1 MDFEAMQ
8 PALTFRHRLHEPIP
22 VGRDMRK
29 RLAAMALLALLAC
42 VTLGGYASAARDT
55 VYEPG
60 FIEWEID
67 EMERLFVEGLDA
79 DEAVLQRGRTDNAVG
94 GFSVN
99 ANAGPVPVFTIS
111 SPPILHPINAT
122 VNMSVFFSA
131 YIETGPLSHESCTR
145 QTLVD
150 SSTTLT
156 YSVDAGG
163 APIYDASVTQTVD
176 TAISNAAMN
185 FSGETQEAFISMQT
199 GDVFTLSVTAQNN
212 CQGSVIRVQWGAFE
226 QNSGGIIIKGKMYEP
241 AASINVDDERRAHV
255 EVEPLF
261 PWGVD
266 DVKSVKW
273 ELWGPLRDDEKQVKS
288 PEYMM
293 EDSTGR
299 IRMDRP
305 MEGNKTSWA
314 WSGTEQLRI
323 GEANLQVCIQTIS
336 GDLNSDCHAFGIIR
350 FEVQPAD
357 EGFANAAIFLTLTT
371 FAALIGYIAML
382 VRQDDLPPLPI
393 LGALL
398 LLAIF
403 VVPTAWG
410 QANLGSDA
418 SIGDNARSYD
428 GELYDEMMN
437 PVLVSDYL
445 DGNKALVVAVTLP
458 GSENAFQQAVE
469 LNKTLDTKADE
480 IAVIQVI
487 AGMDAT
493 QIDVQALADNLNVS
507 WPILLDSDGT
517 FANSLPTG
525 VADAVLV
532 IDPSMRITHAEGPYA
547 PREHL
552 DNAIDSVSVGGGQSF
567 TQYFGLLF
575 GPGLF
580 LLFMALPRA
589 GWVEPETPLP
599 PGSLWAS
606 IAVAGGVGVLLVN
619 LPAIIAT
626 LLPINSNLL
635 FWVDIAMLFWMVS
648 MCSVT
653 ARKGAPY
660 EAHIVGKLLHRS
672 FPKAFRDW
680 RDVEDMQRDVLL
692 GVWLGWFG
700 WLAFPALFPQGVA
713 ASMLSGILGIGF
725 GLFYLVWLALFA
737 GIVVLFIRFIASWGG
752 SVSRL
757 FGEFGAEVF
766 AQFIGWCLFPIA
778 LWVTIDAIM
787 TASDLGLF

>member
-1 MDFEAMQ
+1 
-8 PALTFRHRLHEPIP
+8 
-22 VGRDMRK
+22 MRK
-29 RLAAMALLALLAC
+29 RLAAMALLALLVC
-42 VTLGGYASAARDT
+42 VTLGGYASAADDP

-79 DEAVLQRGRTDNAVG
+79 EEAVLQRGRTDNAVG

-99 ANAGPVPVFTIS
+99 SNAGPVPVFTIS
-111 SPPILHPINAT
+111 SPPVLTPINAT

-131 YIETGPLSHESCTR
+131 YIETGPLSHDSCTR
-145 QTLVD
+145 QPANVGDRT
-150 SSTTLT
+150 TTLT

-163 APIYDASVTQTVD
+163 VPVYDASVTQTID

-185 FSGETQEAFISMQT
+185 FSGESQEAFISMQI
-199 GDVFTLSVTAQNN
+199 GDVFTLSLTAENN
-212 CQGSVIRVQWGAFE
+212 CQGTVIRVQWGAFE
-226 QNSGGIIIKGKMYEP
+226 QNSGGIIIEGKLYEP
-241 AASINVDDERRAHV
+241 TASIKVDDERRAHV
-255 EVEPLF
+255 EVQPLF

-266 DVKSVKW
+266 DVKTIKW
-273 ELWGPLRDDEKQVKS
+273 ELWGPLRSDEKQVKS

-299 IRMDRP
+299 NRIDRP
-305 MEGNKTSWA
+305 MAGNQTSWA
-314 WSGTEQLRI
+314 WSGTEQLGI
-323 GEANLQVCIQTIS
+323 GDANLQVCIQTIG
-336 GDLNSDCHAFGIIR
+336 GDLNSDCHAFGIVR

-357 EGFANAAIFLTLTT
+357 KGFASAAIFLSLTT
-371 FAALIGYIAML
+371 FGALIGYLVTL
-382 VRQDDLPPLPI
+382 VRNDNLPPLPI
-393 LGALL
+393 LGALV

-403 VVPTAWG
+403 VIPTAWG

-418 SIGDNARSYD
+418 SIGENARAYD
-428 GELYDEMMN
+428 GELYDEMLN
-437 PVLVSDYL
+437 PVYISDYL
-445 DGNKALVVAVTLP
+445 DGNKAIVVAVTLP
-458 GSENAFQQAVE
+458 GSENAFQQALE
-469 LNKTLDTKADE
+469 LNKTLDTRADE

-487 AGMDAT
+487 AGMEAN
-493 QIDVQALADNLNVS
+493 QADVQSLINNLNVS
-507 WPILLDSDGT
+507 WPILLDSDGY

-532 IDPSMRITHAEGPYA
+532 IDPSMRVTHAEGPYA
-547 PREHL
+547 PREHI

-580 LLFMALPRA
+580 LLFMALPRE

-599 PGSLWAS
+599 PGTLWAS

-619 LPAIIAT
+619 LPALLAT
-626 LLPINSNLL
+626 LAPIDSTML
-635 FWVDIAMLFWMVS
+635 FWIDIAMLLWMIE
-648 MCSVT
+648 MCVVT
-653 ARKGAPY
+653 AKKGAPI
-660 EAHIVGKLLHRS
+660 EAQVAGKFLHRV

-680 RDVEDMQRDVLL
+680 RELEDMQRDVLL

-700 WLAFPALFPQGVA
+700 WLSFPALFPQGVGA
-713 ASMLSGILGIGF
+713 TMLSGALGLGF
-725 GLFYLVWLALFA
+725 GLFYMIWIALFA

-752 SVSRL
+752 SISRV

-766 AQFIGWCLFPIA
+766 AQFIGWCLLPIA
-778 LWVTIDAIM
+778 IWVTIDATM
-787 TASDLGLF
+787 TAMDLGLF